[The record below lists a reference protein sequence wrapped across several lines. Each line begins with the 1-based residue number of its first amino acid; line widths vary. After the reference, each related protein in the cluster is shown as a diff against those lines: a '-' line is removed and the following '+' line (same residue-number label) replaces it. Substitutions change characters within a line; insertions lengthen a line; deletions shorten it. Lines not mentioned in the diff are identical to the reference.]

1 MDGDRLFSGVIAPV
15 LTPYDA
21 DLEPDPVRFVEHAAW
36 LLEDGCTG
44 LAPFGT
50 TGEALSLGLAER
62 RGLLDALIEGGVA
75 PARLMPGAGLCSIP
89 DTVELCRHA
98 VEAGCGG
105 VMVLPPFYFKG
116 VSDDGVF
123 EHMARVIDRVADDR
137 LRVYLYHIPPQAVI
151 GFSVELVGRLIGAW
165 PGTVAGLK
173 DSSGDW
179 SYTAALLAEYPG
191 FRVLSGS
198 ETFLL
203 DNLRHGGGG
212 CITATGNVNARRIR
226 AVYDAFTSDVRS
238 GTDADAG
245 ADDVGIETGA
255 GAESGANARTVAG
268 AGDAD
273 ALQAEI
279 TAMRKCIQ
287 SRPMIP
293 ALKYLVAHYR
303 GDPGWAAVRPPFR
316 ALPAAEGHAVRQELE
331 RSHGFAPAFPPA
343 AAPVARVA

>member
-1 MDGDRLFSGVIAPV
+1 MGDDRLFAGVIAPV

-21 DLEPDPVRFVEHAAW
+21 NLDPDPTRFADHAAW

-50 TGEALSLGLAER
+50 TGEALSLGLGER
-62 RGLLDALIEGGVA
+62 RRLLDALLEGGID
-75 PARLMPGAGLCSIP
+75 PGRLMPGTGLCSIP

-116 VSDDGVF
+116 ASDDGVF
-123 EHMARVIDRVADDR
+123 DHFREVIDRIANPR

-151 GFSVELVGRLIGAW
+151 GFPVELVGRLIDAY
-165 PGTVAGLK
+165 PGIVVGLK

-179 SYTAALLAEYPG
+179 SYTEALLAAYPG

-212 CITATGNVNARRIR
+212 IR
-226 AVYDAFTSDVRS
+226 QVYDAFQ
-238 GTDADAG
+238 
-245 ADDVGIETGA
+245 
-255 GAESGANARTVAG
+255 AG

-273 ALQAEI
+273 ALQAEVS
-279 TAMRKCIQ
+279 AMRACIQ
-287 SRPMIP
+287 AKPVIP
-293 ALKYLVAHYR
+293 TLKHLVAHYR
-303 GDPGWAAVRPPFR
+303 DDPGWTSVRPPFR
-316 ALPAAEGHAVRQELE
+316 TLPAADGAEVRAELE
-331 RSHGFAPAFPPA
+331 RAHGYAPAFPRA
-343 AAPVARVA
+343 ATARVA